1 MNRRVNAFTFLAA
14 SAVALCASSSFGF
27 GNPVGVLSVNALPLN
42 SSAGDATSREF
53 TVNVNIAGMI
63 GAVGAQATVAFD
75 PAVVSFVSAAAGTD
89 FTTLI
94 YSSTATANKVVF
106 ATGIDPS
113 ASAAGIAAGN
123 VAKLTFRT
131 VAPSCSDLDAIVLST
146 SALTTRITDSN
157 GVALAFTQA
166 DNVSITSL
174 APFTLAA
181 VPANVAVAADA
192 GTVAGALVSLV
203 APTATNSCGTGLT
216 VTATRSD
223 SALLAAYYPP
233 NLTTTVTYTATDA
246 AGNTD
251 SKNVTVAVA
260 NYQLLDAA
268 ISLNGSITGS
278 STRSVRV
285 IAGSTQLVNVGMT
298 NGSGIASNVQVP
310 IAASYPCI
318 TAKDAGHSLSNT
330 GVSSVPVG
338 TVEYAASIALDQG
351 DSNDDNLVD
360 ILDFGIYV
368 GKFGVALAGG
378 SSNFN
383 DDLAVTS
390 GDFGFIS
397 LNFADTGIVCG
408 AFTGGAPRT
417 AVSVKELRRSGMGE
431 LAGADFNRDGMLDV
445 NDVVYYMQNGI
456 RQPAKP
462 IVTTQW

>member
-1 MNRRVNAFTFLAA
+1 MNRRVHGLTFLAA
-14 SAVALCASSSFGF
+14 SAVALCASSSFGQ
-27 GNPVGVLSVNALPLN
+27 VLSVNASPLN
-42 SSAGDATSREF
+42 SSAGSATSREF
-53 TVNVNIAGMI
+53 TVDVNIAGMT

-75 PAVVSFVSAAAGTD
+75 PLVVEIVSVAAGTD

-94 YSSTATANKVVF
+94 YTSIAPGNKVVF

-113 ASAAGIAAGN
+113 ASALGIAAGN

-131 VAPSCSDLDAIVLST
+131 IAASCPSDPHAVVLST

-174 APFTLAA
+174 APFTLAG
-181 VPANVAVAADA
+181 VPANASVAADA
-192 GTVAGALVSLV
+192 GTLSGALVTLV
-203 APTATNSCGTGLT
+203 APTATNSCGTSLT

-223 SALLAAYYPP
+223 SLALSAYYPP
-233 NLTTTVTYTATDA
+233 NATKTVHYAATDA
-246 AGNTD
+246 AGNTNSSD
-251 SKNVTVAVA
+251 VTVTVA

-268 ISLNGSITGS
+268 ISLNGSITGN
-278 STRSVRV
+278 STRSVR
-285 IAGSTQLVNVGMT
+285 ITAGSTQLVNVAMT
-298 NGSGIASNVQVP
+298 TGSGTASNVHVP
-310 IAASYPCI
+310 IAVSYPCI
-318 TAKDAGHSLSNT
+318 LAKDPGHSLSNT
-330 GVSSVPVG
+330 GASSLVG
-338 TVEYAASIALDQG
+338 VEYAASIALDQG

-368 GKFGVALAGG
+368 GKFGAALAGG

-383 DDLAVTS
+383 DDTSVNS
-390 GDFGFIS
+390 GDFSFIS
-397 LNFADTGIVCG
+397 LNFAHSGTVCG
-408 AFTGGAPRT
+408 AFTGGAPRNS
-417 AVSVKELRRSGMGE
+417 VSVKELRRSGMGE

-456 RQPAKP
+456 HQPAKP

>member
-1 MNRRVNAFTFLAA
+1 MNRRVHAFTFLAA
-14 SAVALCASSSFGF
+14 SAVALCASSSFGQ
-27 GNPVGVLSVNALPLN
+27 VLSVNASPLN
-42 SSAGDATSREF
+42 SSAGSATSREF
-53 TVNVNIAGMI
+53 TVDVNIAGMT

-131 VAPSCSDLDAIVLST
+131 IAASCSDTDAVVLST
-146 SALTTRITDSN
+146 SALTTRITDSS
-157 GVALAFTQA
+157 GTALVFTQA

-181 VPANVAVAADA
+181 VPANASVAADA
-192 GTVAGALVSLV
+192 GTLSGALVTLV
-203 APTATNSCGTGLT
+203 APTATDSCGTGLT

-223 SALLAAYYPP
+223 SLALSAYYPP
-233 NLTTTVTYTATDA
+233 NATTTVHYAATDA
-246 AGNTD
+246 AGNTNSSD
-251 SKNVTVAVA
+251 VTVTVA

-268 ISLNGSITGS
+268 ISLNGSITGN
-278 STRSVRV
+278 STRSVR
-285 IAGSTQLVNVGMT
+285 ITAGSTQLVNVAMT
-298 NGSGIASNVQVP
+298 TGSGTASNVHVP
-310 IAASYPCI
+310 IAVSYPCI
-318 TAKDAGHSLSNT
+318 LAKDPGHSLSNT
-330 GVSSVPVG
+330 GASSLVG
-338 TVEYAASIALDQG
+338 VEYAASIALDQG

-368 GKFGVALAGG
+368 GKFGAALAGG

-383 DDLAVTS
+383 DDTSVNS
-390 GDFGFIS
+390 GDFSFIS
-397 LNFADTGIVCG
+397 VNFAHSGTVCG
-408 AFTGGAPRT
+408 AFTGGAPRNS
-417 AVSVKELRRSGMGE
+417 VSVKELRRSGMGE

-456 RQPAKP
+456 HQPAKP

>member
-14 SAVALCASSSFGF
+14 SAVALCASSSFGQ
-27 GNPVGVLSVNALPLN
+27 VLSVNASPLN
-42 SSAGDATSREF
+42 SSAGSALSREF
-53 TVNVNIAGMI
+53 TVDVNIAGMI

-330 GVSSVPVG
+330 GVSSVVG
-338 TVEYAASIALDQG
+338 VEYAASIALDQG

-368 GKFGVALAGG
+368 GKFGAAVAGG

-383 DDLAVTS
+383 DDPAVNS

>member
-14 SAVALCASSSFGF
+14 SAVALCASSSFGQ
-27 GNPVGVLSVNALPLN
+27 VLSVNASPLN
-42 SSAGDATSREF
+42 SSAGSATSREF
-53 TVNVNIAGMI
+53 TVDVNIAGMT

-75 PAVVSFVSAAAGTD
+75 PAVVSFVGVAAGTD

-131 VAPSCSDLDAIVLST
+131 VAPSCSDLDAVVLST

-157 GVALAFTQA
+157 GNALGFTQA

-181 VPANVAVAADA
+181 VPANAAVAADA
-192 GTVAGALVSLV
+192 GTLSGALVTLV
-203 APTATNSCGTGLT
+203 APTATNSCGTSLT

-223 SALLAAYYPP
+223 SLALSAYYPP
-233 NLTTTVTYTATDA
+233 NATTTVHYAATDA
-246 AGNTD
+246 AGNTNSSD
-251 SKNVTVAVA
+251 VTVTVA

-268 ISLNGSITGS
+268 ISLNGSITGN
-278 STRSVRV
+278 STRSVR
-285 IAGSTQLVNVGMT
+285 ITAGSTQLVNVAMT
-298 NGSGIASNVQVP
+298 TGSGTASNVQVP
-310 IAASYPCI
+310 IAVSYPCI
-318 TAKDAGHSLSNT
+318 KAKDVGHSLSNT
-330 GVSSVPVG
+330 GASSLVG
-338 TVEYAASIALDQG
+338 VEYAASIALDQG

-368 GKFGVALAGG
+368 GKFGAALAGG

-383 DDLAVTS
+383 DDTSVNS
-390 GDFGFIS
+390 GDFSFIS
-397 LNFADTGIVCG
+397 LNFAHSGTVCG
-408 AFTGGAPRT
+408 AFTGGAPRNS
-417 AVSVKELRRSGMGE
+417 VSVKELRRSGMGE

-456 RQPAKP
+456 HQPAKP

>member
-1 MNRRVNAFTFLAA
+1 MNRRVHALTFLAA
-14 SAVALCASSSFGF
+14 SAVALCASSSFGQ
-27 GNPVGVLSVNALPLN
+27 VLSVNASPLN
-42 SSAGDATSREF
+42 SSAGSATSREF
-53 TVNVNIAGMI
+53 TVDVNIAGMT

-131 VAPSCSDLDAIVLST
+131 IAASCSDTDAVVLST
-146 SALTTRITDSN
+146 SALTTRITDSS
-157 GVALAFTQA
+157 GTALVFTQA

-181 VPANVAVAADA
+181 VPANASVAADA
-192 GTVAGALVSLV
+192 GTLSGALVTLV
-203 APTATNSCGTGLT
+203 APTATDSCGTGLT

-223 SALLAAYYPP
+223 SLALSAYYPP
-233 NLTTTVTYTATDA
+233 NATTTVHYAATDA
-246 AGNTD
+246 AGNTNSSD
-251 SKNVTVAVA
+251 VTVTVA

-268 ISLNGSITGS
+268 ISLNGSITGN
-278 STRSVRV
+278 STRSVR
-285 IAGSTQLVNVGMT
+285 ITAGSTQLVNVAMT
-298 NGSGIASNVQVP
+298 TGSGTASNVHVP
-310 IAASYPCI
+310 IAVSYPCI
-318 TAKDAGHSLSNT
+318 LAKDPGHSLSNT
-330 GVSSVPVG
+330 GASSLVG
-338 TVEYAASIALDQG
+338 VEYAASIALDQG

-368 GKFGVALAGG
+368 GKFGAALAGG

-383 DDLAVTS
+383 DDTAVNS

-397 LNFADTGIVCG
+397 LNFAHSGTVCG
-408 AFTGGAPRT
+408 AFTGGAPRNS
-417 AVSVKELRRSGMGE
+417 VSVKELRRSGMGE

>member
-1 MNRRVNAFTFLAA
+1 MNRRVHALTFLAA
-14 SAVALCASSSFGF
+14 SAVALCASSSFGQ
-27 GNPVGVLSVNALPLN
+27 VLSVNASPLN
-42 SSAGDATSREF
+42 SSAGSATSREF
-53 TVNVNIAGMI
+53 TVDVNIAGMT

-131 VAPSCSDLDAIVLST
+131 IAASCSDTDAVVLST

-181 VPANVAVAADA
+181 VPANAAVAADA
-192 GTVAGALVSLV
+192 GTLSGALVTLV
-203 APTATNSCGTGLT
+203 APTATNSCGTSLT

-223 SALLAAYYPP
+223 SLALSAYYPP
-233 NLTTTVTYTATDA
+233 NAITTVHYAATDA
-246 AGNTD
+246 AGNTNSSD
-251 SKNVTVAVA
+251 VTVTVA

-268 ISLNGSITGS
+268 ISLNGSITGN
-278 STRSVRV
+278 STRSVR
-285 IAGSTQLVNVGMT
+285 ITAGSTQLVNVAMT
-298 NGSGIASNVQVP
+298 TGSGTASNVHVP
-310 IAASYPCI
+310 IAVSYPCI
-318 TAKDAGHSLSNT
+318 LAKDPGHSLSNT
-330 GVSSVPVG
+330 GASSLVG
-338 TVEYAASIALDQG
+338 VEYAASIALDQG

-368 GKFGVALAGG
+368 GKFGAALAGG

-383 DDLAVTS
+383 DDTSVNS
-390 GDFGFIS
+390 GDFSFIS
-397 LNFADTGIVCG
+397 LNFAHSGTVCG
-408 AFTGGAPRT
+408 AFTGGAPRNS
-417 AVSVKELRRSGMGE
+417 VSVKELRRSGMGE

-456 RQPAKP
+456 HQPAKP

>member
-42 SSAGDATSREF
+42 SSAGTLTSREF
-53 TVNVNIAGMI
+53 TVDVNIAGMI

-131 VAPSCSDLDAIVLST
+131 VAPSCSDLDAVVLST

-157 GVALAFTQA
+157 GVALAFTQS
-166 DNVSITSL
+166 NLVSITSL

-203 APTATNSCGTGLT
+203 APTAADSCGTPLT

-233 NLTTTVTYTATDA
+233 SLTTTVTYTATDA

-330 GVSSVPVG
+330 GVSSVVG
-338 TVEYAASIALDQG
+338 VEYAASIALDQG

-368 GKFGVALAGG
+368 GKFGAAVAGG

-397 LNFADTGIVCG
+397 LNFAETGIVCG

>member
-14 SAVALCASSSFGF
+14 SAVALCASSSFGQ
-27 GNPVGVLSVNALPLN
+27 VLSVNASPLN
-42 SSAGDATSREF
+42 SSAGLALSREF
-53 TVNVNIAGMI
+53 TVDVNIAGMI

-75 PAVVSFVSAAAGTD
+75 PLVVEFVGVAAGTD

-131 VAPSCSDLDAIVLST
+131 VAPSCSDLDAVVLST
-146 SALTTRITDSN
+146 STLATRITDSN
-157 GVALAFTQA
+157 GVALAFTQD

-174 APFTLAA
+174 APFTLVA
-181 VPANVAVAADA
+181 VPADVAVAADA
-192 GTVAGALVSLV
+192 GTVSGALVSLV
-203 APTATNSCGTGLT
+203 APTATDSCGGALN
-216 VTATRSD
+216 VIETRSD
-223 SALLAAYYPP
+223 SLALSAYYPP
-233 NLTTTVTYTATDA
+233 SLTTTVTYTATDA

-268 ISLNGSITGS
+268 ISLNGIVTGS

-330 GVSSVPVG
+330 GVSSVVG
-338 TVEYAASIALDQG
+338 VEYAASIALDQG

-368 GKFGVALAGG
+368 GKFGAAVAGG

-383 DDLAVTS
+383 DDLAVNA
-390 GDFGFIS
+390 GDFSFLS
-397 LNFADTGIVCG
+397 VNFAETGIVCG

-445 NDVVYYMQNGI
+445 NDIAYYMQNGI

>member
-14 SAVALCASSSFGF
+14 SAVALCASSSFGQ
-27 GNPVGVLSVNALPLN
+27 VLSVNASPLN
-42 SSAGDATSREF
+42 SSAGSSTSREF
-53 TVNVNIAGMI
+53 TVDVNIAGMT

-75 PAVVSFVSAAAGTD
+75 PAVVSFVGVAAGTD

-94 YSSTATANKVVF
+94 YNSTATANKVVF

-131 VAPSCSDLDAIVLST
+131 IAPSCSDLDAVILST

-157 GVALAFTQA
+157 SVALGFTQA

-181 VPANVAVAADA
+181 VPANAAVAADA
-192 GTVAGALVSLV
+192 GTLSGALVTLV
-203 APTATNSCGTGLT
+203 APTATNSCGTSLT

-223 SALLAAYYPP
+223 SLALSAYYPP
-233 NLTTTVTYTATDA
+233 NATTTVHYAATDA
-246 AGNTD
+246 AGNTNSSD
-251 SKNVTVAVA
+251 VTVTVA

-268 ISLNGSITGS
+268 ISLNGSITGN
-278 STRSVRV
+278 STRSVR
-285 IAGSTQLVNVGMT
+285 ITAGSTQLVNVAMT
-298 NGSGIASNVQVP
+298 TGSGTASNVQVP
-310 IAASYPCI
+310 IAVSYPCI
-318 TAKDAGHSLSNT
+318 KAKDVGHSLSNT
-330 GVSSVPVG
+330 GASSLVG
-338 TVEYAASIALDQG
+338 VEYAASIALDQG

-368 GKFGVALAGG
+368 GKFGAALAGG

-383 DDLAVTS
+383 DDTSVNS
-390 GDFGFIS
+390 GDFSFIS
-397 LNFADTGIVCG
+397 LNFAHSGTVCG
-408 AFTGGAPRT
+408 AFTGGAPRNS
-417 AVSVKELRRSGMGE
+417 VSVKELRRSGMGE

-456 RQPAKP
+456 HQPAKP

>member
-1 MNRRVNAFTFLAA
+1 MNRRVHAFTFLAA
-14 SAVALCASSSFGF
+14 SAVALCASSSFGQ
-27 GNPVGVLSVNALPLN
+27 VLSVNASPLN
-42 SSAGDATSREF
+42 SSAGSATSREF
-53 TVNVNIAGMI
+53 TVDVNIAGMT

-131 VAPSCSDLDAIVLST
+131 IAASCSDTDAVVLST
-146 SALTTRITDSN
+146 SALTTRITDSS
-157 GVALAFTQA
+157 GTALVFTQA

-181 VPANVAVAADA
+181 VPANASVAADA
-192 GTVAGALVSLV
+192 GTLSGALVTLV
-203 APTATNSCGTGLT
+203 APTATDSCGTPLT

-223 SALLAAYYPP
+223 SLALSAYYPP
-233 NLTTTVTYTATDA
+233 NATTTVHYAATDA
-246 AGNTD
+246 AGNTNSSD
-251 SKNVTVAVA
+251 VTVTVA

-268 ISLNGSITGS
+268 ISLNGSITGN
-278 STRSVRV
+278 STRSVR
-285 IAGSTQLVNVGMT
+285 ITAGSTQLVNVAMT
-298 NGSGIASNVQVP
+298 TGSGTASNVHVP
-310 IAASYPCI
+310 IAVSYPCI
-318 TAKDAGHSLSNT
+318 LAKDPGHSLSNT
-330 GVSSVPVG
+330 GASSLVG
-338 TVEYAASIALDQG
+338 VEYAASIALDQG

-368 GKFGVALAGG
+368 GKFGAALAGG

-383 DDLAVTS
+383 DDTSVNS
-390 GDFGFIS
+390 GDFSFIS
-397 LNFADTGIVCG
+397 VNFAHSGTVCG
-408 AFTGGAPRT
+408 AFTGGAPRNS
-417 AVSVKELRRSGMGE
+417 VSVKELRRSGMGE

-456 RQPAKP
+456 HQPAKP

>member
-14 SAVALCASSSFGF
+14 SAVALCASSSFGQ
-27 GNPVGVLSVNALPLN
+27 VLSVNASPLN
-42 SSAGDATSREF
+42 SSAGSALSREF
-53 TVNVNIAGMI
+53 TVDVNIAGMI

-181 VPANVAVAADA
+181 VPADVAVAADA

-203 APTATNSCGTGLT
+203 APTAADSCGTPLT

-330 GVSSVPVG
+330 GVSSVVG
-338 TVEYAASIALDQG
+338 VEYAASIALDQG

-368 GKFGVALAGG
+368 GKFGAAVAGG

>member
-27 GNPVGVLSVNALPLN
+27 GTPGVLSVNALPLN
-42 SSAGDATSREF
+42 SSAGTLTSREF
-53 TVNVNIAGMI
+53 TVDVNIAGMI

-203 APTATNSCGTGLT
+203 APTAADSCGTPLT

-330 GVSSVPVG
+330 GASSVVG
-338 TVEYAASIALDQG
+338 VEYAASIALDQG

-368 GKFGVALAGG
+368 GKFGVAVAGG

>member
-14 SAVALCASSSFGF
+14 SAVALCASSSFGQ
-27 GNPVGVLSVNALPLN
+27 VLSVNASPLN
-42 SSAGDATSREF
+42 SSAGTLTSREF
-53 TVNVNIAGMI
+53 TVDVNIAGMI

-94 YSSTATANKVVF
+94 YNSTATANKVVF

-166 DNVSITSL
+166 DSVSITSL

-181 VPANVAVAADA
+181 VPANAAVAADA
-192 GTVAGALVSLV
+192 GTLSGALVTLV
-203 APTATNSCGTGLT
+203 APTATDSCGTGLT

-223 SALLAAYYPP
+223 SLALSAYYPP
-233 NLTTTVTYTATDA
+233 NAITTVHYAATDA
-246 AGNTD
+246 AGNTNSSD
-251 SKNVTVAVA
+251 VTVTVA

-268 ISLNGSITGS
+268 ISLNGSITGN

-330 GVSSVPVG
+330 GVSSVVG
-338 TVEYAASIALDQG
+338 VEYAASIALDQG

>member
-14 SAVALCASSSFGF
+14 SAVALCASSSFGQ
-27 GNPVGVLSVNALPLN
+27 VLSVNASPLN

-157 GVALAFTQA
+157 GVALAFTQS
-166 DNVSITSL
+166 NLVSITSL

-203 APTATNSCGTGLT
+203 APTAADSCGTPLT

-330 GVSSVPVG
+330 GVSSVVG
-338 TVEYAASIALDQG
+338 VEYAASIALDQG

-397 LNFADTGIVCG
+397 LNFAETGIVCG

>member
-14 SAVALCASSSFGF
+14 SAVALCASSSFGQ
-27 GNPVGVLSVNALPLN
+27 VLSVNASPLN
-42 SSAGDATSREF
+42 SSAGDDTSREF

-203 APTATNSCGTGLT
+203 APTAADSCGTPLT

-330 GVSSVPVG
+330 GVSSVVG
-338 TVEYAASIALDQG
+338 VEYAASIALDQG

-368 GKFGVALAGG
+368 GKFGVAVAGG

>member
-42 SSAGDATSREF
+42 SSAGTLTSREF
-53 TVNVNIAGMI
+53 TVDVNIAGMI

-330 GVSSVPVG
+330 GASSVVG
-338 TVEYAASIALDQG
+338 VEYAASIALDQG

>member
-14 SAVALCASSSFGF
+14 SAVALCASSSFGQ
-27 GNPVGVLSVNALPLN
+27 VLSVNASPLN
-42 SSAGDATSREF
+42 SSAGSATSREF
-53 TVNVNIAGMI
+53 TVDVNIAGMT

-75 PAVVSFVSAAAGTD
+75 PAVVSFVGVAAGTD

-131 VAPSCSDLDAIVLST
+131 VAPSCSDLDAVVLST

-157 GVALAFTQA
+157 GNALGFTQA

-181 VPANVAVAADA
+181 VPANAAVAADA
-192 GTVAGALVSLV
+192 GTLSGALVTLV
-203 APTATNSCGTGLT
+203 APTATNSCGTPLT

-223 SALLAAYYPP
+223 SLALSAYYPP
-233 NLTTTVTYTATDA
+233 NATTTVHYAATDA
-246 AGNTD
+246 AGNTNSSD
-251 SKNVTVAVA
+251 VTVTVA

-268 ISLNGSITGS
+268 ISLNGSITGN
-278 STRSVRV
+278 STRSVR
-285 IAGSTQLVNVGMT
+285 ITAGSTQLVNVAMT
-298 NGSGIASNVQVP
+298 TGSGTASNVQVP
-310 IAASYPCI
+310 IAVSYPCI
-318 TAKDAGHSLSNT
+318 KAKDVGHSLSNT
-330 GVSSVPVG
+330 GASSLVG
-338 TVEYAASIALDQG
+338 VEYAASIALDQG

-368 GKFGVALAGG
+368 GKFGAALAGG

-383 DDLAVTS
+383 DDTAVNS
-390 GDFGFIS
+390 GDFSFIS
-397 LNFADTGIVCG
+397 LNFAHSGTVCG
-408 AFTGGAPRT
+408 AFTGGAPRNS
-417 AVSVKELRRSGMGE
+417 VSVKELRRSGMGE

-456 RQPAKP
+456 HQPAKP

>member
-27 GNPVGVLSVNALPLN
+27 GTPGVLSVNALPLN
-42 SSAGDATSREF
+42 SSAGTLTSREF
-53 TVNVNIAGMI
+53 TVDVNIAGMI

-166 DNVSITSL
+166 DSVSITSL

-181 VPANVAVAADA
+181 VPANAAVAADA
-192 GTVAGALVSLV
+192 GTLSGALVTLV
-203 APTATNSCGTGLT
+203 APTATDSCGTGLT

-223 SALLAAYYPP
+223 SLALSAYYPP
-233 NLTTTVTYTATDA
+233 NAITTVHYAATDA
-246 AGNTD
+246 AGNTNSSD
-251 SKNVTVAVA
+251 VTVTVA

-268 ISLNGSITGS
+268 ISLNGSITGN

-330 GVSSVPVG
+330 GASSVVG
-338 TVEYAASIALDQG
+338 VEYAASIALDQG

>member
-1 MNRRVNAFTFLAA
+1 MNRRVHAFTFLAA
-14 SAVALCASSSFGF
+14 SAVALCASSSFGQ
-27 GNPVGVLSVNALPLN
+27 VLSVNASPLN
-42 SSAGDATSREF
+42 SSAGSATSREF
-53 TVNVNIAGMI
+53 TVDVNIAGMT

-131 VAPSCSDLDAIVLST
+131 IAASCSDTDAVVLST
-146 SALTTRITDSN
+146 SALTTRITDSS
-157 GVALAFTQA
+157 GTALVFTQA

-181 VPANVAVAADA
+181 VPANASVAADA
-192 GTVAGALVSLV
+192 GTLSGALVTLV
-203 APTATNSCGTGLT
+203 APTATNSCGTPLT

-223 SALLAAYYPP
+223 SLALSAYYPP
-233 NLTTTVTYTATDA
+233 NATTTVHYAATDA
-246 AGNTD
+246 AGNTNSSD
-251 SKNVTVAVA
+251 VTVTVA

-268 ISLNGSITGS
+268 ISLNGSITGN
-278 STRSVRV
+278 STRSVR
-285 IAGSTQLVNVGMT
+285 ITAGSTQLVNVAMT
-298 NGSGIASNVQVP
+298 TGSGTASNVHVP
-310 IAASYPCI
+310 IAVSYPCI
-318 TAKDAGHSLSNT
+318 LAKDPGHSLSNT
-330 GVSSVPVG
+330 GASSLVG
-338 TVEYAASIALDQG
+338 VEYAASIALDQG

-368 GKFGVALAGG
+368 GKFGAALAGG

-383 DDLAVTS
+383 DDTSVNS
-390 GDFGFIS
+390 GDFSFIS
-397 LNFADTGIVCG
+397 VNFAHSGTVCG
-408 AFTGGAPRT
+408 AFTGGAPRNS
-417 AVSVKELRRSGMGE
+417 VSVKELRRSGMGE

-456 RQPAKP
+456 HQPAKP

>member
-14 SAVALCASSSFGF
+14 SAVALCASSSFGQ
-27 GNPVGVLSVNALPLN
+27 VLSVNASPLN

-131 VAPSCSDLDAIVLST
+131 VAPSCSDLDAVVLST

-157 GVALAFTQA
+157 GVALAFTQS
-166 DNVSITSL
+166 NLVSITSL

-203 APTATNSCGTGLT
+203 APTAADSCGTPLT

-233 NLTTTVTYTATDA
+233 NAITTVHYAATDA
-246 AGNTD
+246 AGNTNSSD
-251 SKNVTVAVA
+251 VTVTVA

-268 ISLNGSITGS
+268 ISLNGSITGN

-330 GVSSVPVG
+330 GVSSVVG
-338 TVEYAASIALDQG
+338 VEYAASIALDQG

-368 GKFGVALAGG
+368 GKFGAALAGG

-383 DDLAVTS
+383 DDTAVNS

>member
-14 SAVALCASSSFGF
+14 SAVALCASSSFGQ
-27 GNPVGVLSVNALPLN
+27 VLSVNASPLN

-203 APTATNSCGTGLT
+203 APTAADSCGTPLT

-330 GVSSVPVG
+330 GVSSVVG
-338 TVEYAASIALDQG
+338 VEYAASIALDQG

-368 GKFGVALAGG
+368 GKFGVAVAGG

>member
-1 MNRRVNAFTFLAA
+1 
-14 SAVALCASSSFGF
+14 
-27 GNPVGVLSVNALPLN
+27 
-42 SSAGDATSREF
+42 
-53 TVNVNIAGMI
+53 MI

-203 APTATNSCGTGLT
+203 APTAADSCGTPLT

-233 NLTTTVTYTATDA
+233 SLTTTVTYTATDA

-330 GVSSVPVG
+330 GVSSVVG
-338 TVEYAASIALDQG
+338 VEYAASIALDQG

-368 GKFGVALAGG
+368 GKFGVAVAGG

-397 LNFADTGIVCG
+397 LNFAETGIVCG

>member
-14 SAVALCASSSFGF
+14 SAVALCASSSFGQ
-27 GNPVGVLSVNALPLN
+27 VLSVNASPLN

-75 PAVVSFVSAAAGTD
+75 PAVVEFVGIAAGTD

-94 YSSTATANKVVF
+94 YNNSTATANKVVF
-106 ATGIDPS
+106 ATGVDQNS
-113 ASAAGIAAGN
+113 SSAGIAAGN
-123 VAKLTFRT
+123 IAKLTFRT
-131 VAPSCSDLDAIVLST
+131 IAPSCSDLDAVILST

-157 GVALAFTQA
+157 GAALAFTQS
-166 DNVSITSL
+166 NLVSITSL

-203 APTATNSCGTGLT
+203 APTAADSCGTPLT

-330 GVSSVPVG
+330 GVSSVVG
-338 TVEYAASIALDQG
+338 VEYAASIALDQG

-368 GKFGVALAGG
+368 GQFGVALAGG

>member
-14 SAVALCASSSFGF
+14 SAVALCASSSFGQ
-27 GNPVGVLSVNALPLN
+27 VLSVNASPLN

-157 GVALAFTQA
+157 GVALAFTQS
-166 DNVSITSL
+166 DSVSITSL

-181 VPANVAVAADA
+181 VPANAAVAADA
-192 GTVAGALVSLV
+192 GTLSGALVTLV
-203 APTATNSCGTGLT
+203 APTATDSCGTGLT

-223 SALLAAYYPP
+223 SLALSAYYPP
-233 NLTTTVTYTATDA
+233 NAITTVHYAATDA
-246 AGNTD
+246 AGNTNSSD
-251 SKNVTVAVA
+251 VTVTVA

-268 ISLNGSITGS
+268 ISLNGSITGN

-330 GVSSVPVG
+330 GASSVVG
-338 TVEYAASIALDQG
+338 VEYAASIALDQG

-368 GKFGVALAGG
+368 GKFGVAVAGG

>member
-1 MNRRVNAFTFLAA
+1 MNRRVHAFTFLAA
-14 SAVALCASSSFGF
+14 SAVALCASSSFGQ
-27 GNPVGVLSVNALPLN
+27 VLSVNASPLN
-42 SSAGDATSREF
+42 SSAGSATSREF
-53 TVNVNIAGMI
+53 TVDVNIAGMT

-131 VAPSCSDLDAIVLST
+131 IAASCSDTDAVVLST
-146 SALTTRITDSN
+146 SALTTRITDSS
-157 GVALAFTQA
+157 GTALVFTQA

-181 VPANVAVAADA
+181 VPANASVAADA
-192 GTVAGALVSLV
+192 GTLSGALVTLV
-203 APTATNSCGTGLT
+203 APTATDSCGTGLT

-223 SALLAAYYPP
+223 SLALSAYYPP
-233 NLTTTVTYTATDA
+233 NATTTVHYAATDA
-246 AGNTD
+246 AGNTNSSD
-251 SKNVTVAVA
+251 VTVTVA

-268 ISLNGSITGS
+268 ISLNGSITGN
-278 STRSVRV
+278 STRSVR
-285 IAGSTQLVNVGMT
+285 ITAGSTQLVNVAMT
-298 NGSGIASNVQVP
+298 TGSGTASNVHVP
-310 IAASYPCI
+310 IAVSYPCI
-318 TAKDAGHSLSNT
+318 LAKDPGHSLSNT
-330 GVSSVPVG
+330 GASSLVG
-338 TVEYAASIALDQG
+338 VEYAAIIALDQG

-368 GKFGVALAGG
+368 GKFGAALAGG

-383 DDLAVTS
+383 DDTSVNS
-390 GDFGFIS
+390 GDFSFIS
-397 LNFADTGIVCG
+397 VNFAHSGTVCG
-408 AFTGGAPRT
+408 AFTGGAPRNS
-417 AVSVKELRRSGMGE
+417 VSVKELRRSGMGE

-456 RQPAKP
+456 HQPAKP

>member
-14 SAVALCASSSFGF
+14 SAVALCASSSFGQ
-27 GNPVGVLSVNALPLN
+27 VLSVNASPLN
-42 SSAGDATSREF
+42 SSAGSALSREF
-53 TVNVNIAGMI
+53 TVDVNIAGMI

-203 APTATNSCGTGLT
+203 APTAADSCGTPLT

-330 GVSSVPVG
+330 GVSSVVG
-338 TVEYAASIALDQG
+338 VEYAASIALDQG

>member
-14 SAVALCASSSFGF
+14 SAVALCASSSFGQ
-27 GNPVGVLSVNALPLN
+27 VLSVNASPLN

-203 APTATNSCGTGLT
+203 APTAADSCGTPLT

-330 GVSSVPVG
+330 GVSSVVG
-338 TVEYAASIALDQG
+338 VEYAASIALDQG

>member
-14 SAVALCASSSFGF
+14 SAVALCASSSFGQ
-27 GNPVGVLSVNALPLN
+27 VLSVNASPLN
-42 SSAGDATSREF
+42 SSAGSATSREF
-53 TVNVNIAGMI
+53 TVDVNIAGMT

-131 VAPSCSDLDAIVLST
+131 VAPSCSDLDAVVLST

-157 GVALAFTQA
+157 GNALGFTQA

-181 VPANVAVAADA
+181 VPANAAVAADA
-192 GTVAGALVSLV
+192 GTLSGALVTLV
-203 APTATNSCGTGLT
+203 APTATNSCGTSLT

-223 SALLAAYYPP
+223 SLALSAYYPP
-233 NLTTTVTYTATDA
+233 NATTTVHYAATDA
-246 AGNTD
+246 AGNTNSSD
-251 SKNVTVAVA
+251 VTVTVA

-268 ISLNGSITGS
+268 ISLNGSITGN
-278 STRSVRV
+278 STRSVR
-285 IAGSTQLVNVGMT
+285 ITAGSTQLVNVAMT
-298 NGSGIASNVQVP
+298 TGSGTASNVQVP
-310 IAASYPCI
+310 IAVSYPCI
-318 TAKDAGHSLSNT
+318 KAKDVGHSLSNT
-330 GVSSVPVG
+330 GASSLVG
-338 TVEYAASIALDQG
+338 VEYAASIALDQG

-368 GKFGVALAGG
+368 GKFGAALAGG

-383 DDLAVTS
+383 DDTSVNS
-390 GDFGFIS
+390 GDFSFIS
-397 LNFADTGIVCG
+397 LNFAHSGTVCG
-408 AFTGGAPRT
+408 AFTGGAPRNS
-417 AVSVKELRRSGMGE
+417 VSVKELRRSGMGE

-456 RQPAKP
+456 HQPAKP

>member
-14 SAVALCASSSFGF
+14 SAVALCASSSFGQ
-27 GNPVGVLSVNALPLN
+27 VLSVNASPLN
-42 SSAGDATSREF
+42 SSAGSSTSREF
-53 TVNVNIAGMI
+53 TVDVNIAGMT

-75 PAVVSFVSAAAGTD
+75 PAVVSFVGVAAGTD

-94 YSSTATANKVVF
+94 YNSTATANKVVF

-131 VAPSCSDLDAIVLST
+131 IAPSCSDLDAVILST

-157 GVALAFTQA
+157 GVALGFTQA

-181 VPANVAVAADA
+181 VPANAAVAADA
-192 GTVAGALVSLV
+192 GTLSGALVTLV
-203 APTATNSCGTGLT
+203 APTATNSCGTSLT

-223 SALLAAYYPP
+223 SLALSAYYPP
-233 NLTTTVTYTATDA
+233 NATTTVHYAATDA
-246 AGNTD
+246 AGNTNSSD
-251 SKNVTVAVA
+251 VTVTVA

-268 ISLNGSITGS
+268 ISLNGSITGN
-278 STRSVRV
+278 STRSVR
-285 IAGSTQLVNVGMT
+285 ITAGSTQLVNVAMT
-298 NGSGIASNVQVP
+298 TGSGTASNVQVP
-310 IAASYPCI
+310 IAVSYPCI
-318 TAKDAGHSLSNT
+318 KAKDVGHSLSNT
-330 GVSSVPVG
+330 GASSLVG
-338 TVEYAASIALDQG
+338 VEYAASIALDQG

-368 GKFGVALAGG
+368 GKFGAALAGG

-383 DDLAVTS
+383 DDTAVNS
-390 GDFGFIS
+390 GDFSFIS
-397 LNFADTGIVCG
+397 LNFAHSGTVCG
-408 AFTGGAPRT
+408 AFTGGAPRNS
-417 AVSVKELRRSGMGE
+417 VSVKELRRSGMGE

-456 RQPAKP
+456 HQPAKP

>member
-1 MNRRVNAFTFLAA
+1 MNRRVHALTFLAA
-14 SAVALCASSSFGF
+14 SAVALCASSSFGQ
-27 GNPVGVLSVNALPLN
+27 VLSVNASPLN
-42 SSAGDATSREF
+42 SSAGSATSREF
-53 TVNVNIAGMI
+53 TVDVNIAGMT

-131 VAPSCSDLDAIVLST
+131 IAASCSDTDAVVLST
-146 SALTTRITDSN
+146 SALTTRITDSS
-157 GVALAFTQA
+157 GTALVFTQA

-181 VPANVAVAADA
+181 VPANASVAADA
-192 GTVAGALVSLV
+192 GTLSGALVTLV
-203 APTATNSCGTGLT
+203 APTATDSCGTGLT

-223 SALLAAYYPP
+223 SLALSAYYPP
-233 NLTTTVTYTATDA
+233 NAITTVHYAATDA
-246 AGNTD
+246 AGNTNSSD
-251 SKNVTVAVA
+251 VTVTVA

-268 ISLNGSITGS
+268 ISLNGSITGN
-278 STRSVRV
+278 STRSVR
-285 IAGSTQLVNVGMT
+285 ITAGSTQLVNVAMT
-298 NGSGIASNVQVP
+298 TGSGTASNVHVP
-310 IAASYPCI
+310 IAVSYPCI
-318 TAKDAGHSLSNT
+318 LAKDPGHSLSNT
-330 GVSSVPVG
+330 GASSLVG
-338 TVEYAASIALDQG
+338 VEYAASIALDQG

-368 GKFGVALAGG
+368 GKFGAALAGG

-383 DDLAVTS
+383 DDTSVNS
-390 GDFGFIS
+390 GDFSFIS
-397 LNFADTGIVCG
+397 VNFAHSGTVCG
-408 AFTGGAPRT
+408 AFTGGAPRNS
-417 AVSVKELRRSGMGE
+417 VSVKELRRSGMGE

-456 RQPAKP
+456 HQPAKP

>member
-1 MNRRVNAFTFLAA
+1 MNRRVHALTFLAA
-14 SAVALCASSSFGF
+14 SAVALCASSSFGQ
-27 GNPVGVLSVNALPLN
+27 VLSVNASPLN
-42 SSAGDATSREF
+42 SSAGSATSREF
-53 TVNVNIAGMI
+53 TVDVNIAGMT

-131 VAPSCSDLDAIVLST
+131 IAASCSDTDAVVLST

-157 GVALAFTQA
+157 GTALVFTQA

-174 APFTLAA
+174 APFTLAG
-181 VPANVAVAADA
+181 VPANAAVAADA
-192 GTVAGALVSLV
+192 GTLSGALVSLV
-203 APTATNSCGTGLT
+203 APTATNSCGTPLT

-223 SALLAAYYPP
+223 SLALSAYYPP
-233 NLTTTVTYTATDA
+233 NATTTVHYAATDA
-246 AGNTD
+246 AGNTNSSD
-251 SKNVTVAVA
+251 VTVTVA

-268 ISLNGSITGS
+268 ISLNGSITGN
-278 STRSVRV
+278 STRSVR
-285 IAGSTQLVNVGMT
+285 ITAGSTQLVNVAMT
-298 NGSGIASNVQVP
+298 TGSGTASNVHVP
-310 IAASYPCI
+310 IAVSYPCI
-318 TAKDAGHSLSNT
+318 LAKDPGHSLSNT
-330 GVSSVPVG
+330 GASSLVG
-338 TVEYAASIALDQG
+338 VEYAASIALDQG

-368 GKFGVALAGG
+368 GKFGAALAGG

-383 DDLAVTS
+383 DDTSVNS
-390 GDFGFIS
+390 GDFSFIS
-397 LNFADTGIVCG
+397 LNFAHSGTVCG
-408 AFTGGAPRT
+408 AFTGGAPRNS
-417 AVSVKELRRSGMGE
+417 VSVKELRRSGMGE

-456 RQPAKP
+456 HQPAKP

>member
-27 GNPVGVLSVNALPLN
+27 GTPGVLSVNALPLN
-42 SSAGDATSREF
+42 SSAGTLTSREF
-53 TVNVNIAGMI
+53 TVDVNIAGMI

-203 APTATNSCGTGLT
+203 APTAADSCGTPLT

-330 GVSSVPVG
+330 GASSVVG
-338 TVEYAASIALDQG
+338 VEYAASIALDQG

-368 GKFGVALAGG
+368 GKFGAALAGG

-383 DDLAVTS
+383 DDTAVNS

>member
-1 MNRRVNAFTFLAA
+1 
-14 SAVALCASSSFGF
+14 
-27 GNPVGVLSVNALPLN
+27 
-42 SSAGDATSREF
+42 
-53 TVNVNIAGMI
+53 
-63 GAVGAQATVAFD
+63 
-75 PAVVSFVSAAAGTD
+75 
-89 FTTLI
+89 
-94 YSSTATANKVVF
+94 
-106 ATGIDPS
+106 
-113 ASAAGIAAGN
+113 
-123 VAKLTFRT
+123 
-131 VAPSCSDLDAIVLST
+131 
-146 SALTTRITDSN
+146 
-157 GVALAFTQA
+157 
-166 DNVSITSL
+166 
-174 APFTLAA
+174 
-181 VPANVAVAADA
+181 
-192 GTVAGALVSLV
+192 
-203 APTATNSCGTGLT
+203 
-216 VTATRSD
+216 
-223 SALLAAYYPP
+223 
-233 NLTTTVTYTATDA
+233 
-246 AGNTD
+246 
-251 SKNVTVAVA
+251 
-260 NYQLLDAA
+260 
-268 ISLNGSITGS
+268 
-278 STRSVRV
+278 
-285 IAGSTQLVNVGMT
+285 MT

>member
-27 GNPVGVLSVNALPLN
+27 GNPGVLSVNALPLN
-42 SSAGDATSREF
+42 SSAGTLTSREF
-53 TVNVNIAGMI
+53 TVDVNIAGMI

-131 VAPSCSDLDAIVLST
+131 IAPSCSDLDAVILST

-157 GVALAFTQA
+157 GTALAFTQA

-181 VPANVAVAADA
+181 VPADVAVAADA

-203 APTATNSCGTGLT
+203 APTATDSCGGALN
-216 VTATRSD
+216 VIETRSD
-223 SALLAAYYPP
+223 SLLLSAYYPP
-233 NLTTTVTYTATDA
+233 NLVTTVNYSATDA

-251 SKNVTVAVA
+251 SKNVLVTVA

-330 GVSSVPVG
+330 GVSSVVG
-338 TVEYAASIALDQG
+338 VEYAASIALDQG

-368 GKFGVALAGG
+368 GKFGGALAGG

-383 DDLAVTS
+383 DDLLVNA
-390 GDFGFIS
+390 GDFSFIS

-445 NDVVYYMQNGI
+445 NDIAYYMQNGI

>member
-42 SSAGDATSREF
+42 SSAGTLTSREF
-53 TVNVNIAGMI
+53 TVDVNIAGMI

-75 PAVVSFVSAAAGTD
+75 PAVVSFVGIAAGTD

-94 YSSTATANKVVF
+94 YNSTATANKVVF

-131 VAPSCSDLDAIVLST
+131 VAPSCSDVDAVILST

-203 APTATNSCGTGLT
+203 APTAADSCGTPLT

-233 NLTTTVTYTATDA
+233 SLTTTVTYTATDA

-330 GVSSVPVG
+330 GVSSVVG
-338 TVEYAASIALDQG
+338 VEYAASIALDQG

-368 GKFGVALAGG
+368 GKFGAAVAGG

-383 DDLAVTS
+383 DDLAVNS

-445 NDVVYYMQNGI
+445 NDIAYYMQNGI

>member
-1 MNRRVNAFTFLAA
+1 
-14 SAVALCASSSFGF
+14 
-27 GNPVGVLSVNALPLN
+27 
-42 SSAGDATSREF
+42 
-53 TVNVNIAGMI
+53 MI

-157 GVALAFTQA
+157 GVALAFTQS
-166 DNVSITSL
+166 DSVSITSL

-181 VPANVAVAADA
+181 VPANAAVAADA
-192 GTVAGALVSLV
+192 GTLSGALVTLV
-203 APTATNSCGTGLT
+203 APTATDSCGTGLT

-223 SALLAAYYPP
+223 SLALSAYYPP
-233 NLTTTVTYTATDA
+233 NAITTVHYAATDA
-246 AGNTD
+246 AGNTNSSD
-251 SKNVTVAVA
+251 VTVTVA

-268 ISLNGSITGS
+268 ISLNGSITGN

-330 GVSSVPVG
+330 GASSVVG
-338 TVEYAASIALDQG
+338 VEYAASIALDQG

-368 GKFGVALAGG
+368 GKFGVAVAGG

>member
-1 MNRRVNAFTFLAA
+1 
-14 SAVALCASSSFGF
+14 
-27 GNPVGVLSVNALPLN
+27 
-42 SSAGDATSREF
+42 
-53 TVNVNIAGMI
+53 MI

-75 PAVVSFVSAAAGTD
+75 PLVVSFVSAAAGTD

-203 APTATNSCGTGLT
+203 APTAADSCGTPLT

-251 SKNVTVAVA
+251 SKNVLVTVA

-330 GVSSVPVG
+330 GVSSVVG
-338 TVEYAASIALDQG
+338 VEYAASIALDQG

-368 GKFGVALAGG
+368 GKFGAALAGG

-383 DDLAVTS
+383 DDTAVNS

>member
-14 SAVALCASSSFGF
+14 SAVALCASSSFGQ
-27 GNPVGVLSVNALPLN
+27 VLSVNASPLN
-42 SSAGDATSREF
+42 SSAGSPTSREF
-53 TVNVNIAGMI
+53 TVDVNIAGMT

-75 PAVVSFVSAAAGTD
+75 PAVVSFVSAGAGTD

-131 VAPSCSDLDAIVLST
+131 VAPSCSDLDAVILST

-157 GVALAFTQA
+157 GVALGFTQA

-181 VPANVAVAADA
+181 VPANAAVAADA
-192 GTVAGALVSLV
+192 GTLSGALVTLV
-203 APTATNSCGTGLT
+203 APTATNSCGTSLT

-223 SALLAAYYPP
+223 SLALSAYYPP
-233 NLTTTVTYTATDA
+233 NAITTVHYAATDA
-246 AGNTD
+246 AGNTNSSD
-251 SKNVTVAVA
+251 VTVTVA

-268 ISLNGSITGS
+268 ISLNGSITGN
-278 STRSVRV
+278 STRSVR
-285 IAGSTQLVNVGMT
+285 ITAGSTQLVNVAMT
-298 NGSGIASNVQVP
+298 TGSGTASNVQVP
-310 IAASYPCI
+310 IAVSYPCI
-318 TAKDAGHSLSNT
+318 KAKDVGHSLSNT
-330 GVSSVPVG
+330 GASSLVG
-338 TVEYAASIALDQG
+338 VEYAASIALDQG

-368 GKFGVALAGG
+368 GKFGAALAGG

-383 DDLAVTS
+383 DDTSVNS
-390 GDFGFIS
+390 GDFSFIS
-397 LNFADTGIVCG
+397 LNFAHSGTVCG
-408 AFTGGAPRT
+408 AFTGGAPRNS
-417 AVSVKELRRSGMGE
+417 VSVKELRRSGMGE

-456 RQPAKP
+456 HQPAKP

>member
-203 APTATNSCGTGLT
+203 APTAADSCGTPLT

-330 GVSSVPVG
+330 GASSVVG
-338 TVEYAASIALDQG
+338 VEYAASIALDQG

-368 GKFGVALAGG
+368 GKFGAAVAGG